1 MNVDVSAARP
11 HTRGVTAR
19 SSIPSERARHRLAGP
34 SRSAF
39 TLLEA
44 ALVVSITGM
53 VLAVAVPTFVRT
65 LETSKAA
72 EASEQLATLF
82 RNSAA
87 YYAVARPTTGPKLAY
102 CVPAAAGP
110 APLVA
115 SVDPVPVDFG
125 AGDTPGSATWR
136 ALEFAPKEALRYRYT
151 FLPHGPSCLVDE
163 PVQPTTLTLRAE
175 GDLDGDGTLSRFER
189 RGQLRAYGVLE
200 PDKMLHITDRIE

>member
-1 MNVDVSAARP
+1 VRADRP
-11 HTRGVTAR
+11 HTRAVALPAPSINAAEHAPRAPR
-19 SSIPSERARHRLAGP
+19 SG
-34 SRSAF
+34 F

-102 CVPAAAGP
+102 CLPAAAGP
-110 APLVA
+110 APLLA
-115 SVDPVPVDFG
+115 SVNPVPVDFG
-125 AGDTPGSATWR
+125 AADTPGSPTWR

-151 FLPHGPSCLVDE
+151 FLPHGPSCLIDE
-163 PVQPTTLTLRAE
+163 PIQPSTLTLRAE

-189 RGQLRAYGVLE
+189 RGQLRAFGVLE
-200 PDKMLHITDRIE
+200 PDKLLHITDRIE